1 MANKKISALNVNT
14 NPTLGD
20 VFPVVNNGETKKL
33 SLGDYGDF
41 IKPYITFTGGT
52 VEGATDFKNGLTAD
66 TISATTYNN
75 LPVTPAD
82 LGFIVRPRPINRDV
96 LLPEDSDV
104 LYFGPLIMGTGTLT
118 IPLTSTLTIL
128 TPNIPVPLNDLA
140 GSVLPNNDLIIN
152 TYNPPINDLSGSV
165 VPNND
170 LIYQQN

>member
-33 SLGDYGDF
+33 SLGDYGNF
-41 IKPYITFTGGT
+41 IKPYVTFTGGT
-52 VEGATDFKNGLTAD
+52 VEGVTDFKNGLTAD

-75 LPVTPAD
+75 LPVTVAE

-96 LLPEDSDV
+96 LLPEDSDI
-104 LYFGPLIMGTGTLT
+104 LYFGPLTMGTGTLSV
-118 IPLTSTLTIL
+118 PLTTTLSIL
-128 TPNIPVPLNDLA
+128 SVYTPTPTNDLV
-140 GSVLPNNDLIIN
+140 GSAI
-152 TYNPPINDLSGSV
+152 
-165 VPNND
+165 PNND

>member
-33 SLGDYGDF
+33 SLGDYGNF
-41 IKPYITFTGGT
+41 IKPYVTFTGGT

-75 LPVTPAD
+75 LPVTVAE

-96 LLPEDSDV
+96 LLPEDSDI
-104 LYFGPLIMGTGTLT
+104 LYFGPLTMGTGTLSV
-118 IPLTSTLTIL
+118 PLTTTLSIL
-128 TPNIPVPLNDLA
+128 IVYTPTPTNDLV
-140 GSVLPNNDLIIN
+140 GSAI
-152 TYNPPINDLSGSV
+152 
-165 VPNND
+165 PNND